1 MLKSSY
7 EVYDYTIVTQS
18 KKGTDMSEQNSKEIR
33 SKVTEDGEI
42 EISIATVKKP
52 TPAEDEVLIRVEAA
66 PINPS
71 DLGLLLSF
79 AADLSSIRVSGDGDQ
94 TVTSMKIHPALMNA
108 MKPRLGQSMPVGN
121 EGAGVVEDAGA
132 NAKELIGKT
141 VGLAGGA
148 MYSQYRCVPA
158 SSCLVMNDGTSSKE
172 AASSF
177 VNPLTALAFIETMK
191 MEKHSAIVHT
201 AAASNL
207 GQMLVKI
214 CKDDNIPL
222 INIVRKTE
230 QEKILKD
237 LGAKYVC
244 NTGDSD
250 FTENLIAALVET
262 GATLGFDA
270 TGGGN
275 NGELP
280 GQILSAMEVA
290 ANKTAKEYSRYGS
303 DTYKQVYIYGGL
315 DPSPTI
321 LKRAFGMSWGLGGW
335 LLTPMIGKIGME
347 RFQQMR
353 KRVAAEIKTTFAS
366 NYAAEISLE
375 EMLQPDNIKSYAKQA
390 TGEKYLVSPHK

>member
-1 MLKSSY
+1 
-7 EVYDYTIVTQS
+7 
-18 KKGTDMSEQNSKEIR
+18 MSENISKEIR
-33 SKVTEDGEI
+33 STVTSEGNI
-42 EISIATVKKP
+42 ELSITKAEKP
-52 TPAEDEVLIRVEAA
+52 IPSADEVLIKVEAA

-79 AADLSSIRVSGDGDQ
+79 AADLSSISTSGSEDE
-94 TVTSMKIHPALMNA
+94 TVTSMKIHPALMGS
-108 MKPRLGQSMPVGN
+108 MKSRLDQSMQAGN
-121 EGAGVVEDAGA
+121 EGAGVIVDAGE
-132 NAKELIGKT
+132 NVKELIGKT

-158 SSCLVMNDGTSSKE
+158 ASCLVMDEGTSPAE

-177 VNPLTALAFIETMK
+177 VNPLTALSFVETMK
-191 MEKHSAIVHT
+191 MENHTALVHT

-214 CKDDNIPL
+214 CKDDGIPL
-222 INIVRKTE
+222 VNIVRKSE
-230 QEKILKD
+230 QVELLKN
-237 LGAKYVC
+237 LGAEYVC
-244 NTGDSD
+244 NTSD
-250 FTENLIAALVET
+250 ESFMDDLVNALVAT

-280 GQILSAMEVA
+280 GQILSAMEIA

-315 DPSPTI
+315 DQSPTV
-321 LKRAFGMSWGLGGW
+321 LKRAYGMSWGLGGW

-347 RFQQMR
+347 KFGQMR
-353 KRVAAEIKTTFAS
+353 MRVAKEIKTTFAS
-366 NYAAEISLE
+366 SYAEEISFE
-375 EMLQPDNIKSYAKQA
+375 EMLQPETIKSYAKQA
-390 TGEKYLVSPHK
+390 TGKKYLVNPHK